1 MLKMAKKL
9 LVHSFEYHEF
19 IGVNRNHVASYKNPI
34 IINNCRI
41 DFATIYSRD
50 KSQKQ
55 VVANMLIL
63 CYQGVTTPFI
73 DFKEQSKIIY
83 QDKEYI
89 LQKVIPITQPY
100 SNELFSYELEVL

>member
-1 MLKMAKKL
+1 MLKIAKKL
-9 LVHSFEYHEF
+9 LVHSFEYYEF
-19 IGVNRNHVASYKNPI
+19 ISANRNHVATYKNPVTI
-34 IINNCRI
+34 ENCRI

-63 CYQGVTTPFI
+63 CYKDVTVPFI
-73 DFKEQSKIIY
+73 DFKEQSKIVY

-100 SNELFSYELEVL
+100 SKELFSYELEVL